1 LDELHASDKLD
12 ALASYDPYEALG
24 PISYMWSKL
33 NRALDVD
40 YAPDELALFTGSG
53 TRTSGIKLPA
63 FGSILNRIDF
73 AYDLG
78 IRDDLAGIK
87 NDLRKFRQARKD
99 GDRLR

>member
-24 PISYMWSKL
+24 PISYVWQKI

-40 YAPDELALFTGSG
+40 YVSNNTLG
-53 TRTSGIKLPA
+53 KY
-63 FGSILNRIDF
+63 LNRIDF

-78 IRDDLAGIK
+78 LRDDIAGMK
-87 NDLRKFRQARKD
+87 NDLRKFR
-99 GDRLR
+99 